1 MTKMTKAKTKAI
13 NCVIHLTE
21 KEPKKGDLDL
31 VVSPKGMNLLSWEL
45 ANNIAILL
53 RISPSRKDCPDVE
66 HVAVLVMGCIIELYK
81 TESEMLDAMEACF
94 PKGPAHFKKQMKE
107 LIERC
112 EHMGFASTLKS
123 VATVII
129 ENQKRK

>member
-1 MTKMTKAKTKAI
+1 MTKAKTKAVA
-13 NCVIHLTE
+13 CVIHLTE

-31 VVSPKGMNLLSWEL
+31 VISPKGMDLLSWEL

-66 HVAVLVMGCIIELYK
+66 HVAVLVIGCIVELYK

-94 PKGPAHFKKQMKE
+94 PKGPAYFKKQIKE
-107 LIERC
+107 MIERC
-112 EHMGFASTLKS
+112 EHMGFALTLKM
-123 VATVII
+123 VTEVII